1 MSPHDPDDPGADT
14 AMFRAY
20 VDDRSA
26 DGASGPATGRGLVV
40 ALVAALV
47 VVLIALLVVLA

>member
-1 MSPHDPDDPGADT
+1 MSTHDPDDPGADT

-26 DGASGPATGRGLVV
+26 EPASAPATNRLLVI
-40 ALVAALV
+40 ALVAAIVALA
-47 VVLIALLVVLA
+47 LIGLLLLA